1 MKTEVI
7 SNITKDMEDSPNDYQ
22 LNKLKESLIINFEGV
37 EFIIKTDELTTK
49 QQEELAEN
57 KNMIDSFISTKQVEG
72 CSERTIKYYKEIIEK
87 FVNNFDKS
95 IKQISTNE
103 IRNYLANYKENSSCG
118 STTID
123 NIRRVLSSF
132 FSWLEDEDYIIKSPV
147 RRIHKI
153 KTTLVV
159 KEVLIDENL
168 VRLRDECENIRDL
181 SLIELLIST
190 GMRVGE
196 LFNLNI
202 SSLNFEDRSCIV
214 LGKGNKER
222 EVYFDAKTKL
232 HLKEYISKRND
243 SNEALFVSMREP
255 HQRLSISGI
264 ELIIRTLGIN
274 SNINKVHPH
283 KFRRTL
289 ATMAI
294 DKDMPIEQVKKLLGH
309 VKIETTMNYALVN
322 QSNVKISHRRYIA

>member
-7 SNITKDMEDSPNDYQ
+7 SNITKDMEDSLTDYQ
-22 LNKLKESLIINFEGV
+22 LNKLKESLIINFDGV
-37 EFIIKTDELTTK
+37 EFIIKTDELK
-49 QQEELAEN
+49 HQEELDEN
-57 KNMIDSFISTKQVEG
+57 KNMIDSFISSKQVEG

-87 FVNNFDKS
+87 FVNSFDKS

-103 IRNYLANYKENSSCG
+103 IRNYLSNYKDNSSCG

-147 RRIHKI
+147 RRIYKI
-153 KTTLVV
+153 KTAVVV
-159 KEVLIDENL
+159 KEVLTDENL
-168 VRLRDECENIRDL
+168 ERLRDECENIRDL

-190 GMRVGE
+190 GMIVGE
-196 LFNLNI
+196 LVNLNI
-202 SSLNFEDRSCIV
+202 NSLNFEDRSCIV

-243 SNEALFVSMREP
+243 SNDALFVSMREP
-255 HQRLSISGI
+255 HQRLSISCI

-294 DKDMPIEQVKKLLGH
+294 DKGMPVEQVQKLLGH

>member
-7 SNITKDMEDSPNDYQ
+7 SNITKDMEESLTDYQ

-37 EFIIKTDELTTK
+37 EFIIKTDEFK
-49 QQEELAEN
+49 HQEELDEN
-57 KNMIDSFISTKQVEG
+57 KKMIDSFISSKQVEG
-72 CSERTIKYYKEIIEK
+72 CSKRTIKYYKEIIEK

-103 IRNYLANYKENSSCG
+103 IRNYLSNYKDNSSCG

-153 KTTLVV
+153 KTAVVV
-159 KEVLIDENL
+159 KEVLTDENL
-168 VRLRDECENIRDL
+168 ENLRDGCENIRDL

-196 LFNLNI
+196 LVNLNI
-202 SSLNFEDRSCIV
+202 SNLNFEDRSCIV

-243 SNEALFVSMREP
+243 SNDALFVSMREP

-264 ELIIRTLGIN
+264 ELIIRTLGVN
-274 SNINKVHPH
+274 TNINKVHPH

-294 DKDMPIEQVKKLLGH
+294 DKGMPVEQVQKLLGH
-309 VKIETTMNYALVN
+309 VKIETTMHYALVN
-322 QSNVKISHRRYIA
+322 QSNVKISHRRFIA

>member
-7 SNITKDMEDSPNDYQ
+7 SNITKDMEDSLTDYQ
-22 LNKLKESLIINFEGV
+22 LNKLKESLIINFEMV
-37 EFIIKTDELTTK
+37 EFIIKTDELK
-49 QQEELAEN
+49 HQEELDEN
-57 KNMIDSFISTKQVEG
+57 KNMINSFISSKQVEG

-103 IRNYLANYKENSSCG
+103 IRSYLSNYKDNSSCG

-153 KTTLVV
+153 KTAVVV
-159 KEVLIDENL
+159 KEVLTDENL
-168 VRLRDECENIRDL
+168 ERLRDECENIRDL

-196 LFNLNI
+196 LVNLNI

-243 SNEALFVSMREP
+243 SNDALFVSMKEP

-294 DKDMPIEQVKKLLGH
+294 DKGMPVEQVQKLLGH
-309 VKIETTMNYALVN
+309 VKIV
-322 QSNVKISHRRYIA
+322 I

>member
-1 MKTEVI
+1 MKMDVI
-7 SNITKDMEDSPNDYQ
+7 LNITKDMEDSLTDYQ
-22 LNKLKESLIINFEGV
+22 LNKLKESLIINFEKL
-37 EFIIKTDELTTK
+37 EFIIKTDDLK
-49 QQEELAEN
+49 HQEELDEN
-57 KNMIDSFISTKQVEG
+57 TSMIESFISSKQIEG
-72 CSERTIKYYKEIIEK
+72 CSDRTIKYYKEIIDK
-87 FVNNFDKS
+87 FNDSFDKS
-95 IKQISTNE
+95 IKKITTEE
-103 IRNYLANYKENSSCG
+103 IRSYLSNYKEISTCG

-132 FSWLEDEDYIIKSPV
+132 FSWLEDEDYIIKSPI
-147 RRIHKI
+147 RRIHRI
-153 KTTLVV
+153 KTPTTV
-159 KEVLIDENL
+159 KEVLTDENL
-168 VRLRDECENIRDL
+168 EKLRDECENIRDL

-196 LFNLNI
+196 LVNLNI
-202 SSLNFEDRSCIV
+202 SNLNFEDRSCIV

-243 SNEALFVSMREP
+243 DNDALFVSLREP

-264 ELIIRTLGIN
+264 ELIVRNLGVN
-274 SNINKVHPH
+274 TNINKVHPH

-294 DKDMPIEQVKKLLGH
+294 DKGMPVEQVQKLLGH
-309 VKIETTMNYALVN
+309 VKIETTMHYAMVN

>member
-7 SNITKDMEDSPNDYQ
+7 SNITKDMEDSLTDYQ
-22 LNKLKESLIINFEGV
+22 LNKLKESLIINFEMI
-37 EFIIKTDELTTK
+37 EFIIKTDELK
-49 QQEELAEN
+49 HQEELDEN
-57 KNMIDSFISTKQVEG
+57 KNMINSFISSKQVEG

-103 IRNYLANYKENSSCG
+103 IRSYLSNYKDNSSCG

-153 KTTLVV
+153 KTAVVV
-159 KEVLIDENL
+159 KEVLTDENL
-168 VRLRDECENIRDL
+168 ERLRDECENIRDL

-196 LFNLNI
+196 LVNLNI

-243 SNEALFVSMREP
+243 SNDALFVSMKEP

-294 DKDMPIEQVKKLLGH
+294 DKGMPVEQVQKLLGH
-309 VKIETTMNYALVN
+309 VKIETTMHYALVN
-322 QSNVKISHRRYIA
+322 QSNVKISHKRYIA

>member
-7 SNITKDMEDSPNDYQ
+7 SSITKDMEDSLTDYQ
-22 LNKLKESLIINFEGV
+22 LNKLKESLIINFERV
-37 EFIIKTDELTTK
+37 EFIIKTDELEHQK
-49 QQEELAEN
+49 GLDEN
-57 KNMIDSFISTKQVEG
+57 NDMINSFISSKQVEG

-87 FVNNFDKS
+87 FVNDFDKS

-103 IRNYLANYKENSSCG
+103 IRNYLSDYKDNSSCG

-132 FSWLEDEDYIIKSPV
+132 FSWLEDEDYIMKSPV

-153 KTTLVV
+153 KTTVVV
-159 KEVLIDENL
+159 KEVLTDENL
-168 VRLRDECENIRDL
+168 ERLRDECENIRDL
-181 SLIELLIST
+181 SLVELLIST

-196 LFNLNI
+196 LVNLNI
-202 SSLNFEDRSCIV
+202 NSINFEDRSCIV

-243 SNEALFVSMREP
+243 SNDALFVSMKEP

-294 DKDMPIEQVKKLLGH
+294 DKGMPVEQVQKLLGH
-309 VKIETTMNYALVN
+309 VKIETTMHYALVN

>member
-1 MKTEVI
+1 MKMEVI
-7 SNITKDMEDSPNDYQ
+7 SNITKDMEDSLTDYQ

-37 EFIIKTDELTTK
+37 EFIIKTDELK
-49 QQEELAEN
+49 HQEELDEN
-57 KNMIDSFISTKQVEG
+57 KNMIDSFISSKQVEG

-87 FVNNFDKS
+87 FVNSFDKS

-103 IRNYLANYKENSSCG
+103 IRNYLSNYKDNSSCG

-153 KTTLVV
+153 KTAVVV
-159 KEVLIDENL
+159 KEVLTDENL
-168 VRLRDECENIRDL
+168 ERLRIECENIRDL

-196 LFNLNI
+196 LVNLNI
-202 SSLNFEDRSCIV
+202 NSLNFEDRSCIV

-243 SNEALFVSMREP
+243 SNDALFVSMREP

-294 DKDMPIEQVKKLLGH
+294 DKGMPVEQVQKLLGH
-309 VKIETTMNYALVN
+309 VKIETTMNYALVS

>member
-7 SNITKDMEDSPNDYQ
+7 SNITKDMEDSLTDYQ

-37 EFIIKTDELTTK
+37 EFIIKTDELK
-49 QQEELAEN
+49 HQEEIDEN
-57 KNMIDSFISTKQVEG
+57 KNMIDSFISSKQVEG

-87 FVNNFDKS
+87 FVNSFDKS

-103 IRNYLANYKENSSCG
+103 IRNYLSNYKDNSSCG

-153 KTTLVV
+153 KTAVVV
-159 KEVLIDENL
+159 KEVLTDENL
-168 VRLRDECENIRDL
+168 ERLRDECENIRDL

-196 LFNLNI
+196 LVNLNI
-202 SSLNFEDRSCIV
+202 NSLNFEDRSCIV

-243 SNEALFVSMREP
+243 SNDALFVSMREP
-255 HQRLSISGI
+255 HQRLSVSGI

-294 DKDMPIEQVKKLLGH
+294 DKGMPVEQVQKLLGH

>member
-7 SNITKDMEDSPNDYQ
+7 SNITKDMEDSLTDYQ

-37 EFIIKTDELTTK
+37 EFIIKTDELK
-49 QQEELAEN
+49 HQEELDEN
-57 KNMIDSFISTKQVEG
+57 KNMIDSFISSKQVEG

-103 IRNYLANYKENSSCG
+103 IRNYLSNYKDNSSCG

-153 KTTLVV
+153 KTAVVV
-159 KEVLIDENL
+159 KEVLTDENL
-168 VRLRDECENIRDL
+168 EMLRDECENIRDL

-196 LFNLNI
+196 LVNLNI
-202 SSLNFEDRSCIV
+202 NSLNFEDRSCIV

-243 SNEALFVSMREP
+243 SNDALFVSMREP

-274 SNINKVHPH
+274 SNINKVYPH

-294 DKDMPIEQVKKLLGH
+294 DKGMPVEQVQKLLGH

>member
-7 SNITKDMEDSPNDYQ
+7 SNITKDMEDSLTDYQ

-37 EFIIKTDELTTK
+37 EFIIKTDELK
-49 QQEELAEN
+49 HQEELDEN
-57 KNMIDSFISTKQVEG
+57 KNMIDSFISSKQVEG

-87 FVNNFDKS
+87 FVNSFDKS

-103 IRNYLANYKENSSCG
+103 IRNYLSNYKDNSSCG
-118 STTID
+118 FTTID

-153 KTTLVV
+153 KTAVVV
-159 KEVLIDENL
+159 KEVLTDENL
-168 VRLRDECENIRDL
+168 ERLRDECENIRDL

-196 LFNLNI
+196 LVNLNI
-202 SSLNFEDRSCIV
+202 NSLNFEDRSCIV

-243 SNEALFVSMREP
+243 SNDALFVSMREP

-294 DKDMPIEQVKKLLGH
+294 DKGMPVEQVQKLLGH

>member
-7 SNITKDMEDSPNDYQ
+7 SSITKDMEDSLTDYQ
-22 LNKLKESLIINFEGV
+22 LNKLKESLIINFERV
-37 EFIIKTDELTTK
+37 EFIIKTDELK
-49 QQEELAEN
+49 HQKELDEN
-57 KNMIDSFISTKQVEG
+57 KNMINSFISSKQVEG

-87 FVNNFDKS
+87 FVNDFDKS

-103 IRNYLANYKENSSCG
+103 IRNYLSEYKDNSSCG

-132 FSWLEDEDYIIKSPV
+132 FSWLEDEDYIMKSPV

-153 KTTLVV
+153 KTAVVV
-159 KEVLIDENL
+159 KEVLTDENL
-168 VRLRDECENIRDL
+168 ERLRDECENIRDL
-181 SLIELLIST
+181 SLVELLIST

-196 LFNLNI
+196 LVNLNI
-202 SSLNFEDRSCIV
+202 NSINFEDRSCIV

-243 SNEALFVSMREP
+243 SNDALFVSMKEP

-274 SNINKVHPH
+274 SSINKVHPH

-294 DKDMPIEQVKKLLGH
+294 DKGMPVEQVQKLLGH
-309 VKIETTMNYALVN
+309 VKIETTMHYALVN

>member
-1 MKTEVI
+1 MKMDVI
-7 SNITKDMEDSPNDYQ
+7 LNITKDMEDSLTDYQ
-22 LNKLKESLIINFEGV
+22 LNKLKESLIINFEKLD
-37 EFIIKTDELTTK
+37 FIMKTDDLK
-49 QQEELAEN
+49 HQEELDGN
-57 KNMIDSFISTKQVEG
+57 KRMIEAFISSKQIEG
-72 CSERTIKYYKEIIEK
+72 CSDRTIKYYKEIIDK
-87 FVNNFDKS
+87 FNDNFDKS
-95 IKQISTNE
+95 IKKITTEE
-103 IRNYLANYKENSSCG
+103 IRSYLSNYKEMSTCG

-132 FSWLEDEDYIIKSPV
+132 FSWLEDEDYIIKSPI
-147 RRIHKI
+147 RRIHRI
-153 KTTLVV
+153 KTPTTV
-159 KEVLIDENL
+159 KEVLTDENL
-168 VRLRDECENIRDL
+168 EKLRDECENIRDL

-196 LFNLNI
+196 LVNLNI
-202 SSLNFEDRSCIV
+202 SNLNFEDRSCIV

-243 SNEALFVSMREP
+243 TNDALFVSLREP

-264 ELIIRTLGIN
+264 ELIVRNLGVN
-274 SNINKVHPH
+274 TNINKVHPH

-294 DKDMPIEQVKKLLGH
+294 DKGMPVEQVQKLLGH
-309 VKIETTMNYALVN
+309 VKIETTMHYAMVN

>member
-1 MKTEVI
+1 MKMDVI
-7 SNITKDMEDSPNDYQ
+7 LNITKDMEDSLTDYQ
-22 LNKLKESLIINFEGV
+22 LNKLKESLIINFEKLD
-37 EFIIKTDELTTK
+37 FIIKTDELK
-49 QQEELAEN
+49 HQEELDEN
-57 KNMIDSFISTKQVEG
+57 KSMIESFISSKQIEG
-72 CSERTIKYYKEIIEK
+72 CSDRTIKYYKEIIDK
-87 FVNNFDKS
+87 FNDSFDKS
-95 IKQISTNE
+95 IKKITTEE
-103 IRNYLANYKENSSCG
+103 IRSYLSNYKEMSTCG

-132 FSWLEDEDYIIKSPV
+132 FSWLEDEDYIIKSPI
-147 RRIHKI
+147 RRIHRI
-153 KTTLVV
+153 KTPTTV
-159 KEVLIDENL
+159 KEVLTDENL
-168 VRLRDECENIRDL
+168 EKLRDECENIRDL

-196 LFNLNI
+196 LVNLNI
-202 SSLNFEDRSCIV
+202 SNLNFEDRSCIV

-243 SNEALFVSMREP
+243 TNDALFVSLREP

-264 ELIIRTLGIN
+264 ELIVRNLGVN
-274 SNINKVHPH
+274 TNINKVHPH

-294 DKDMPIEQVKKLLGH
+294 DKGMPVEQVQKLLGH
-309 VKIETTMNYALVN
+309 VKIETTMHYAMVN

>member
-7 SNITKDMEDSPNDYQ
+7 SNITKDMEDSLTDYQ
-22 LNKLKESLIINFEGV
+22 LNKLKESLIINFDGV
-37 EFIIKTDELTTK
+37 EFIIKTDELK
-49 QQEELAEN
+49 HQEELDEN
-57 KNMIDSFISTKQVEG
+57 KSMIDSFISSKQVEG

-87 FVNNFDKS
+87 FVNSFDKS

-103 IRNYLANYKENSSCG
+103 IRNYLSNYKENSSCG

-153 KTTLVV
+153 KTAVVV
-159 KEVLIDENL
+159 KEVLTDENL
-168 VRLRDECENIRDL
+168 ERLRDECENIRDL

-196 LFNLNI
+196 LVNLNI
-202 SSLNFEDRSCIV
+202 NSLNFEDRSCIV

-243 SNEALFVSMREP
+243 SNDALFVSMREP

-294 DKDMPIEQVKKLLGH
+294 DKGMPVEQVQKLLGH

>member
-1 MKTEVI
+1 MDVI
-7 SNITKDMEDSPNDYQ
+7 LNITKDMEDSLTDYQ
-22 LNKLKESLIINFEGV
+22 LNKLKESLIINFEKLD
-37 EFIIKTDELTTK
+37 FIMKTDDLK
-49 QQEELAEN
+49 HQEELDEN
-57 KNMIDSFISTKQVEG
+57 TSMIESFISSKQIEG
-72 CSERTIKYYKEIIEK
+72 CSDRTIKYYKEIIDK
-87 FVNNFDKS
+87 FNDSFDKS
-95 IKQISTNE
+95 IKKITTEE
-103 IRNYLANYKENSSCG
+103 IRSYLSNYKEMSTCG

-132 FSWLEDEDYIIKSPV
+132 FSWLEDEDYIIKSPI
-147 RRIHKI
+147 RRIHRI
-153 KTTLVV
+153 KTPTTV
-159 KEVLIDENL
+159 KEVLTDENL
-168 VRLRDECENIRDL
+168 EKLRDECENIRDL

-196 LFNLNI
+196 LVNLNI
-202 SSLNFEDRSCIV
+202 SNLNFEDRSCIV

-243 SNEALFVSMREP
+243 TNDALFVSLREP

-264 ELIIRTLGIN
+264 ELIVRNLGVN
-274 SNINKVHPH
+274 TNINKVHPH

-294 DKDMPIEQVKKLLGH
+294 DKGMPVEQVQKLLGH
-309 VKIETTMNYALVN
+309 VKIETTMHYAMVN

>member
-7 SNITKDMEDSPNDYQ
+7 SNITKDMEESLTDYQ

-37 EFIIKTDELTTK
+37 EFIIKTDEFK
-49 QQEELAEN
+49 HQEELDEN
-57 KNMIDSFISTKQVEG
+57 KKMIDSFISSKQVEG
-72 CSERTIKYYKEIIEK
+72 CSKRTIKYYKEIIEK

-103 IRNYLANYKENSSCG
+103 IRNYLSNYKDSSSCG

-153 KTTLVV
+153 KTPVVV
-159 KEVLIDENL
+159 KEVLTDENL
-168 VRLRDECENIRDL
+168 ENLRDGCENIRDL

-196 LFNLNI
+196 LVNLNI
-202 SSLNFEDRSCIV
+202 SNLNFEDRSCIV

-222 EVYFDAKTKL
+222 EVYFDAKAKL

-243 SNEALFVSMREP
+243 SNDALFVSMREP

-294 DKDMPIEQVKKLLGH
+294 DKGMPVEQVQKLLGH
-309 VKIETTMNYALVN
+309 VKIETTMHYALVN
-322 QSNVKISHRRYIA
+322 QSNVKISHRRFIA